1 MKKQLIIGCQIFAYD
16 HTIDAPAK
24 RGQNIQYF
32 QTGLGFGNSLKPLS
46 QIIEENG
53 HEETIIDYLKVSQI
67 QPSNVH
73 YVCNNT
79 YSQQYLD

>member
-53 HEETIIDYLKVSQI
+53 HDETIIDYLKVSQI
-67 QPSNVH
+67 HNPMCTT
-73 YVCNNT
+73 YVTIHIRKNI
-79 YSQQYLD
+79 

>member
-1 MKKQLIIGCQIFAYD
+1 MWWSELIIGCQIFAYD
-16 HTIDAPAK
+16 HTIDAPSK

-53 HEETIIDYLKVSQI
+53 HDETIIDYLKVSQI
-67 QPSNVH
+67 HNPMCTT
-73 YVCNNT
+73 YVTIHIHKNI
-79 YSQQYLD
+79 